1 MSGPADDPKVLS
13 DPPPITPREAVQRW
27 RLVLAREALRDDAAQ
42 REATGVWEAALV
54 ASGLP
59 MAGLDLPRPRPG
71 MRSPPRSPSA
81 IPGEAELLDLYLVER
96 LPAWRV
102 REALS
107 SAVPPTFRLVEA
119 YDVWLGEP
127 ALPGRVTASVYRAA
141 FDPAAVDPA
150 RPPGRRRGPPRR
162 AEPAPDAPEG
172 RRHDRVRP
180 AAIPRGP
187 GRGRRRRRRRAEDD
201 PAARPREGARASR
214 RGDRR
219 PGRRARRPAG
229 ADGAR
234 PGAAPARGRG
244 RVGPALG
251 APPGPRPSS
260 TRGPRRVLD
269 GRRSATAS
277 ARRPRK

>member
-42 REATGVWEAALV
+42 REATGAWEAALM

-59 MAGLDLPRPRPG
+59 MAGLDLPRPRP
-71 MRSPPRSPSA
+71 RHALAAPLSSA

-150 RPPGRRRGPPRR
+150 GLRSAAEGLLAAPSLPRTRRKGEATIEYDLRPFLAGLDV
-162 AEPAPDAPEG
+162 AADEG
-172 RRHDRVRP
+172 GVVLRMTLRHDPEKGLGRP
-180 AAIPRGP
+180 DETIAAL
-187 GRGRRRRRRRAEDD
+187 
-201 PAARPREGARASR
+201 
-214 RGDRR
+214 
-219 PGRRARRPAG
+219 
-229 ADGAR
+229 AD
-234 PGAAPARGRG
+234 
-244 RVGPALG
+244 ALG
-251 APPGPRPSS
+251 APLEPTALVRERLELAELAASGSRSGPRPSA
-260 TRGPRRVLD
+260 RAGPRPGAGQAV
-269 GRRSATAS
+269 AS